1 MSSVQ
6 YMEFDSRYLPAAC
19 ISFLFFLFLFKF
31 ASPKLSKKIFAKYND
46 LPEASRIDWDTRHNS
61 PTVRTECAVVMG
73 YMLADAV
80 MMTIYYKQIGEVFFY
95 FHHAASIYA
104 YYYVVVYGVMT
115 GFANYRLLAEI
126 STPFVNNRYFFDVLG
141 IKKTDPLGFTNGILM
156 TLSFFAVRILVMPI
170 YWMKVYQVYGTEAF
184 LRTGHVQMVLLVTC
198 VVLDIIN
205 LFWFYKMLKGVHK
218 VLREWKSTYSKWQPT
233 KDGGKAPRDS
243 STRTTTWYCNSP
255 YNCNGS
261 QRMVQDKT
269 YYLGLIRGKLN
280 DLNAENARL
289 KKEIEN
295 SSEENSSFLTYEKR
309 AESLASEIRD
319 LQGELGDY
327 NTLVDKLTTDEDIQ
341 DVEFDLN
348 DLRANNEREAKK
360 IEDLFEVKKEK
371 EDRIRQLETEL
382 DQEKRMADNL
392 VNDMDPD
399 MRQKYFALKDMNEHM
414 LRQLEKSQQELD
426 VLNSKIGNLQEEL
439 SMSQVKQEAVRLYDQ
454 INDLEIQRDNY
465 LEETRNKQSPAE
477 ERERLLK
484 QVKEDNQEIAS
495 LERQTNELKEKIEN
509 IEEEIRQL
517 DLDIEENQG
526 ERNQKYKELKKREE
540 TIDEFLNNFEESKGQ
555 EMEKLKQTE
564 QNIVSL
570 LEHTS
575 RNMSRFTALPT
586 PQELGTMKEDLEFKT
601 GEMKKSEQ
609 TTVGLAA
616 ESDKLQSD
624 LQKVEQ
630 LEEKINT
637 ELVMLKEK
645 TATMEKE
652 LEIYS
657 DLSSLKEEAEKK
669 RRKLMDDRVSLQ
681 RRRDTF
687 KKTMQQL
694 TIINTK
700 TMECDYRA
708 ISKRVSSVISDFNTI
723 LQKQMA
729 GKTSM

>member
-1 MSSVQ
+1 MNPGTARPGTRGGQTGGGVALSSQ
-6 YMEFDSRYLPAAC
+6 
-19 ISFLFFLFLFKF
+19 I
-31 ASPKLSKKIFAKYND
+31 
-46 LPEASRIDWDTRHNS
+46 
-61 PTVRTECAVVMG
+61 TVVDRP
-73 YMLADAV
+73 
-80 MMTIYYKQIGEVFFY
+80 MTQQGLGGMKT
-95 FHHAASIYA
+95 
-104 YYYVVVYGVMT
+104 GV
-115 GFANYRLLAEI
+115 
-126 STPFVNNRYFFDVLG
+126 
-141 IKKTDPLGFTNGILM
+141 K
-156 TLSFFAVRILVMPI
+156 
-170 YWMKVYQVYGTEAF
+170 
-184 LRTGHVQMVLLVTC
+184 
-198 VVLDIIN
+198 
-205 LFWFYKMLKGVHK
+205 
-218 VLREWKSTYSKWQPT
+218 
-233 KDGGKAPRDS
+233 
-243 STRTTTWYCNSP
+243 
-255 YNCNGS
+255 GS

-289 KKEIEN
+289 KNEIEN

-392 VNDMDPD
+392 VNDMNPD
-399 MRQKYFALKDMNEHM
+399 MRQKYFAMKDMNEHM
-414 LRQLEKSQQELD
+414 LKQLEKSQQELD

-540 TIDEFLNNFEESKGQ
+540 TIDEFLNNFEESKAQ
-555 EMEKLKQTE
+555 EMEKLKLTE

-637 ELVMLKEK
+637 ELAMLKEK

-694 TIINTK
+694 TSKYEGMKAQLNENETFVQLGNLEKKWQHHEQNNFVMKEFINTK